1 MASVKDMEGTF
12 FPVNLYIVDTSYV
25 WIKQNEHLF
34 CTFFF
39 FGFFGAASAAQGSSR
54 ARGPVRA
61 AGARLHHRHSN
72 TSFPI
77 R

>member
-39 FGFFGAASAAQGSSR
+39 FLAFL
-54 ARGPVRA
+54 V
-61 AGARLHHRHSN
+61 LHLQHREV
-72 TSFPI
+72 PGLGV
-77 R
+77 